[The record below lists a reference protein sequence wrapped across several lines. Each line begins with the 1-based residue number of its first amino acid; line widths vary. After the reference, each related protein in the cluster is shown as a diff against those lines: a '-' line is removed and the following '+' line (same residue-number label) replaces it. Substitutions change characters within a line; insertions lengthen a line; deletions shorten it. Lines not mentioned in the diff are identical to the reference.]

1 MRRFLWILLAAL
13 LLSAPLLLS
22 PSAKAH
28 LATGDWPE
36 GQAISAI
43 DGQLVRFESRS
54 PFSPRDIGKGPEH
67 DPVTLAFGQ
76 LFLPARA
83 SARDTVPAVVLIH
96 GAGGVRYGRELTYGR
111 QFAAM
116 GIAALVVDAFAA
128 RRDLAGGFTER
139 LLNIT
144 ETMLVADVYA
154 GLHYLA
160 GRGDI
165 DETRIALI
173 GFSYGGMASTY
184 ALHRQVAEALAPEG
198 LRFAGHVAFYGP
210 CIARFADKR
219 TTGAPYLML
228 YGGQDALI
236 DPERCREVLEDIRV
250 GGSQADLAVYDQ
262 AYHLWDGSWR
272 GPRRISRNLAECSFE
287 VSESG
292 LVRDQ
297 RTFMPMLGPITRRLI
312 LAACVT
318 DDGYMIGGDPDIR
331 RRSNA
336 VLGRFLARLFGYPV
350 AGEAG

>member
-1 MRRFLWILLAAL
+1 MRCFLWILLAAL
-13 LLSAPLLLS
+13 LLPAPLLLS
-22 PSAKAH
+22 PPAKAH

-36 GQAISAI
+36 GEALAGIEGKPVQ
-43 DGQLVRFESRS
+43 FESRS
-54 PFSPRDIGKGPEH
+54 PFSPRDIGQGAARNPL
-67 DPVTLAFGQ
+67 TIASAQ
-76 LFLPARA
+76 LFLPERA
-83 SARDTVPAVVLIH
+83 STRDKVPAVVLIH

-128 RRDLAGGFTER
+128 RRDLAGSFTER

-154 GLHYLA
+154 GLRYLA

-165 DETRIALI
+165 DRDRIALI

-184 ALHRQVAEALAPEG
+184 ALHKQIAESLAPEG

-210 CIARFADKR
+210 CVARFANKR

-236 DPERCREVLEDIRV
+236 DPARCREVLEDIRA
-250 GGSQADLAVYDQ
+250 GGSQTDLAVYDD

-272 GPRRISRNLAECSFE
+272 GPRQISRNLADCRFE
-287 VSESG
+287 VSQSG

-297 RTFMPMLGPITRRLI
+297 RTLIPMLGPITRRLI

-318 DDGYMIGGDPDIR
+318 DDGYMIGGDPDVR

-336 VLGRFLARLFGYPV
+336 VLGQFLARLFGFPQT
-350 AGEAG
+350 AEAG

>member
-1 MRRFLWILLAAL
+1 MRHFLWILLAAFLLPAAL
-13 LLSAPLLLS
+13 LLPHPAT
-22 PSAKAH
+22 AR

-36 GQAISAI
+36 GAAISAI
-43 DGQLVRFESRS
+43 DGQPVQFESRS
-54 PFSPRDIGKGPEH
+54 PFTPRDIGQGAARN
-67 DPVTLAFGQ
+67 PVTLASGQ
-76 LFLPARA
+76 LFLPERA
-83 SARDTVPAVVLIH
+83 SSRDRVPAVVLIH

-144 ETMLVADVYA
+144 ETMLVSDVYA

-165 DETRIALI
+165 DKDRIALI

-184 ALHRQVAEALAPEG
+184 ALHEQIAKSLAPEG

-210 CIARFADKR
+210 CVARFADKQ

-236 DPERCREVLEDIRV
+236 DPARCQEVLEDIRA
-250 GGSQADLAVYDQ
+250 GGSKVDLAVYDE

-272 GPRRISRNLAECSFE
+272 GPRRISRNLDDCRFE

-297 RTFMPMLGPITRRLI
+297 RTLMPMLGPITRRLI

-331 RRSNA
+331 RLSNA
-336 VLGRFLARLFGYPV
+336 VLGRFLARLFGFPLT
-350 AGEAG
+350 AEAG

>member
-1 MRRFLWILLAAL
+1 MRRFLWILLAACL
-13 LLSAPLLLS
+13 LPAT
-22 PSAKAH
+22 AH
-28 LATGDWPE
+28 ARLASGDWPD
-36 GQAISAI
+36 GAAISAI
-43 DGQLVRFESRS
+43 DGQPVSFESRS
-54 PFSPRDIGKGPEH
+54 PFSPRDIGQGEARNPM
-67 DPVTLAFGQ
+67 TLASGQ
-76 LFLPARA
+76 LFLPDRA
-83 SARDTVPAVVLIH
+83 SSRDKVPAVVLIH

-128 RRDLAGGFTER
+128 RRELASGFTER

-154 GLHYLA
+154 GLRYLA

-165 DETRIALI
+165 DTDRIALI

-184 ALHRQVAEALAPEG
+184 ALHEQIAKSLAPEG

-210 CIARFADKR
+210 CVARFADKR

-236 DPERCREVLEDIRV
+236 DPERCQEVLADIRA
-250 GGSQADLAVYDQ
+250 GGSQTDVVVYDE

-272 GPRRISRNLAECSFE
+272 GPRRISRNLAGCSFE
-287 VSESG
+287 VSQSG
-292 LVRDQ
+292 LVRD
-297 RTFMPMLGPITRRLI
+297 RNTLLPMLGPVTRRLI

-318 DDGYMIGGDPDIR
+318 DDGYLIGGDPDIR
-331 RRSNA
+331 QQSNA
-336 VLGRFLARLFGYPV
+336 VLGRFLARLFGFPLS
-350 AGEAG
+350 AEAG